1 MIIRR
6 GSISLSL
13 VHLHLMRHLAA
24 SYPCFAGG
32 VGRARDVISL
42 SLSLLCFLLLGSHGA
57 RSLSR
62 SRFSGATDC
71 QNECDEH

>member
-42 SLSLLCFLLLGSHGA
+42 SLRLFCFLLLGSHGA
-57 RSLSR
+57 HSLAESCSVVQQTVDTSALAR
-62 SRFSGATDC
+62 
-71 QNECDEH
+71 

>member
-42 SLSLLCFLLLGSHGA
+42 SLSLLCFLLLGRHGA

>member
-1 MIIRR
+1 M
-6 GSISLSL
+6 LSL
-13 VHLHLMRHLAA
+13 VHLHLMRHRAA
-24 SYPCFAGG
+24 SYPCFAEWLGG
-32 VGRARDVISL
+32 PATLINL
-42 SLSLLCFLLLGSHGA
+42 SLSLLCFLLLGRHGA

>member
-32 VGRARDVISL
+32 VGRARDVIIL
-42 SLSLLCFLLLGSHGA
+42 SLSLLCFLLLERHGA

-62 SRFSGATDC
+62 SRFSRAIDC

>member
-6 GSISLSL
+6 GSISRSL
-13 VHLHLMRHLAA
+13 VHLHLMRHRAA
-24 SYPCFAGG
+24 SYPCLAGG

-42 SLSLLCFLLLGSHGA
+42 SLSLLCFLLLGRHGA

>member
-42 SLSLLCFLLLGSHGA
+42 SLSLLCFLLLRSHGA